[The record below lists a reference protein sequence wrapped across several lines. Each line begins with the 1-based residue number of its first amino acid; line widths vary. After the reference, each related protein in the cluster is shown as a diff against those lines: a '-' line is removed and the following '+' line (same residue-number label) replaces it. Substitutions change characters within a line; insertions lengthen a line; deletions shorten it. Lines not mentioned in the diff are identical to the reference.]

1 MKITSA
7 GMLAHAMRDERKK
20 HKLNQSQVAESMGIK
35 QSTVSDFEN
44 HPEGTRLETLFKLL
58 AALDLE
64 LHLSKRGEQQAGQ
77 EWSEEW

>member
-64 LHLSKRGEQQAGQ
+64 LHLSKRGEPQAGQ

>member
-7 GMLAHAMRDERKK
+7 GMLAHAVRDERKK
-20 HKLNQSQVAESMGIK
+20 RKLNQSHVAESMGIK

-64 LHLSKRGEQQAGQ
+64 LHLSKRGEPESGQ
-77 EWSEEW
+77 EWGEEW